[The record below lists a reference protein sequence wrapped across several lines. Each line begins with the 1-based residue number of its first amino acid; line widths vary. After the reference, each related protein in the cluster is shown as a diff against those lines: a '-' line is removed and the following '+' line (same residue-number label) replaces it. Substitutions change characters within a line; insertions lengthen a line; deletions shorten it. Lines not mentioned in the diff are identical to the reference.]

1 MIDALSQRFPGFEDW
16 AIVIFPLSL
25 IAYFVPVLVAVARR
39 HRYVS
44 AITLIN
50 ALVGWTVLGWFGAM
64 IWAVNKDIS
73 ESPDSP
79 EVPAKGKGSEAPREP
94 IWKDIE
100 PVFAASAPPVA
111 PPPQDAKSIEKRFE
125 ELQKL
130 LHDHDGYVEQK
141 FANEK
146 APESKTY
153 AEFLNETAKGF
164 PPPEA
169 KPEPP
174 RWKKLG

>member
-39 HRYVS
+39 HRFVS
-44 AITLIN
+44 AIALIN
-50 ALVGWTVLGWFGAM
+50 AFVGWTILGWLGAM

-73 ESPDSP
+73 DSP
-79 EVPAKGKGSEAPREP
+79 EVPAKGKGSEALREP
-94 IWKDIE
+94 TWKDIE
-100 PVFAASAPPVA
+100 PAFSASAPPVA
-111 PPPQDAKSIEKRFE
+111 PPPQEAKSIEKRFE

-141 FANEK
+141 FASEK
-146 APESKTY
+146 PPESRTY
-153 AEFLNETAKGF
+153 AEFMNETARGF
-164 PPPEA
+164 PPTEA
-169 KPEPP
+169 RPEPP

>member
-1 MIDALSQRFPGFEDW
+1 MIDALSQRIPGFEDW

-50 ALVGWTVLGWFGAM
+50 AFLGWTVLGWLGAM

-73 ESPDSP
+73 DSP
-79 EVPAKGKGSEAPREP
+79 KESAKGKGSEAPREP
-94 IWKDIE
+94 TWKNIE
-100 PVFAASAPPVA
+100 PVFAAPAPPVS
-111 PPPQDAKSIEKRFE
+111 PPLQEEKSMEKRFE

-146 APESKTY
+146 TPEPRTY
-153 AEFLNETAKGF
+153 AEFLNETKGF